1 VNKIVVKIGEYTIS
15 DNSNILVTHG
25 LGSCVVVTL
34 YDGEKKIG
42 GMLHYL
48 LPENPDRGKKS
59 KYADTGIELLL
70 TKLLEKG
77 SNIKDL
83 KAKLFGGS
91 VMFSDFESN
100 EDSSIGTRNIEKA
113 RNILKKYNIPI
124 VGEDV
129 GGNYSR
135 SVEFDLSTGITK
147 INSYLKGEKL
157 I

>member
-1 VNKIVVKIGEYTIS
+1 MNKIVVKIGEYTIS
-15 DNSNILVTHG
+15 DNSNILVTLG

-34 YDGEKKIG
+34 YDEEKKIG

-48 LPENPDRGKKS
+48 LPENPDRFKKS

-77 SNIKDL
+77 ANIKNL

-91 VMFSDFESN
+91 VMFSDFKNN
-100 EDSSIGTRNIEKA
+100 EGSSIGTRNIEKA
-113 RNILKKYNIPI
+113 RKVLNKYNIPI

-135 SVEFDLSTGITK
+135 SVEFDLSNGITR
-147 INSYLKGEKL
+147 INSYLKGEKS

>member
-1 VNKIVVKIGEYTIS
+1 MNKIVVKIGEYAVS
-15 DNSNILVTHG
+15 DNSNIIVTHG

-34 YDGEKKIG
+34 YDEEKKIG

-48 LPENPDRGKKS
+48 LPKNPNRGKKS
-59 KYADTGIELLL
+59 KYADTGIESLLL
-70 TKLLEKG
+70 KLSEKG
-77 SNIKDL
+77 VNIKDL

-91 VMFSDFESN
+91 VMFSELENNES
-100 EDSSIGTRNIEKA
+100 SSIGTRNIEKA
-113 RNILKKYNIPI
+113 REVLKKYNIPI

-135 SVEFDLSTGITK
+135 SVLFDLSTGITK
-147 INSYLKGEKL
+147 INSYLKGEKS

>member
-1 VNKIVVKIGEYTIS
+1 MNKIVVKIGEYAVS
-15 DNSNILVTHG
+15 DNSNIIITHG

-34 YDGEKKIG
+34 YDEEKKIG

-70 TKLLEKG
+70 KKLLEKG
-77 SNIKDL
+77 ASINNL

-91 VMFSDFESN
+91 VMFSDFEN
-100 EDSSIGTRNIEKA
+100 DKGYSIGTRNIEQA
-113 RNILKKYNIPI
+113 RKVLKKYNIPI

-147 INSYLKGEKL
+147 IYSYLKGEKT